1 MAKSVTF
8 HNMYDDGSKFDAAV
22 VYERVSG
29 VNITDQEFIWDIPGL
44 LAMYQNDM
52 TKIREKFN
60 NHLLFESSLGG
71 VFIDELNEK
80 EVSEFKQ
87 AKAEFDRKQAE
98 AEKEKLLFEEYKAS
112 IALKLKEQSAY
123 SAAPAA
129 PANDSSSSN

>member
-8 HNMYDDGSKFDAAV
+8 HNMYDDGSKFDSAV
-22 VYERVSG
+22 IYERVSG

-80 EVSEFKQ
+80 EVAEFKK

-98 AEKEKLLFEEYKAS
+98 AEKDRLLFEEYKAS
-112 IALKLKEQSAY
+112 IALRLKEQQIP
-123 SAAPAA
+123 APS
-129 PANDSSSSN
+129 PADSSSSSSN

>member
-8 HNMYDDGSKFDAAV
+8 HNMYDDGCKFDSSV
-22 VYERVSG
+22 IYERVSG

-60 NHLLFESSLGG
+60 NHLLFESSIGG

-80 EVSEFKQ
+80 EVAEFNR

-112 IALKLKEQSAY
+112 IALKLKEQSA
-123 SAAPAA
+123 APAP
-129 PANDSSSSN
+129 PANDSSLSN